1 MSGSVP
7 HKLASLERKIAQISR
22 GQRLSHG
29 ASVENAA
36 IEVKDGTGSLRTIV
50 GLQGDGTTGV
60 QNVNGPPPPQPSA
73 PIVASVIGGVTVS
86 WDGLF
91 AGGAVI
97 PMDWS
102 RIEVHGSLA
111 PVYEP
116 IPETLKTTIETAQGA
131 TVVVSCDAPVYVRL
145 LARNLSGTASVAS
158 VTIGPFG
165 PSPVVANDI
174 LDGIVTTVKLAED
187 AVTAAK
193 LAAGAV
199 DSVALADGA
208 VLGEKLADNAVKVGK
223 IAAGAVTLN
232 TLGGALGDT
241 ASQRYA
247 DYFRDATA
255 WAQLSASSG
264 GTWTINAAATDTP
277 SGGGK
282 LIATGDVQLAST
294 ALIPQDTDT
303 LYRVMVRVRATAQD
317 PTGPSTVYM
326 GVVGVAEDG
335 VTLVNRAGAASN
347 STQHYCCTA
356 GGTVATADGWKV
368 FTGWI
373 QGHSATGATAPAGPA
388 TDPRAPELTHAD
400 VRYLRPMVW
409 LNFGKA
415 TSAVMEVEAVTVEA
429 VRTGVVGSTNLIS
442 GSVTAGAIAADA
454 VAAGKIAADAITSR
468 ELAANSVTASE
479 ISAGSVTAAAVAA
492 GAITTDKLTVTGGA
506 NILSDP
512 SFEGAYTAACI
523 AGLSYASQDAT
534 KGNGSATSLKIDA
547 TAATGTYRSVQLSLL
562 PVLPGDQLNLG
573 IDYWVSTDWAGT
585 DISFQVRW
593 ETAAGA
599 ILSYGKAAATS
610 PVRGA
615 WTRLTGTFTAP
626 ATATVARIRTESG
639 NGTAGTVWFDNA
651 AVRPVV
657 GGTQIQD
664 GAITTQ
670 KIVAG
675 AVQTASIAADA
686 VAAGQIAADA
696 VTAREIQALAVT
708 ASELA
713 ANSVTAG
720 KIQAGAVTTNALTVG
735 IAQSIAQK
743 ITDAMGDAGLWTQP
757 VDSGTWSVLSG
768 VTDAAAGGTVIQ
780 ATGVTSLERI
790 TNTPFDPDALYKV
803 TARIRT
809 TVAPTSGTPTVY
821 IGLTGI
827 VADGTTRVNT
837 TGANSTSS
845 QHYVAAAGLNVAVG
859 TTWTT
864 VTGYVKGTAATGTGT
879 VAADPK
885 APGQMHANVRY
896 IRPFLRLLFGSTG
909 GGTQQVDQVTLETV
923 PTGVVNSVNIA
934 NGAVTANSLA
944 ADAITGKTITGGT
957 ITGSVL
963 QTATSG
969 QRITVNESNA
979 NKIIVYDSTGT
990 AVGELSAV
998 GVLLKGTNGSLMVMD
1013 PNATY
1018 PNLRM
1023 TNASGSNQAVIN
1035 VVENAPGS
1043 ANLGMN
1049 SGTFT
1054 GNGFTDM
1061 KWRLFMGA
1069 DFGVIERIRDSNN
1082 ATAVGGRLVL
1092 TNTNAQLNYTD
1103 TTGAT
1108 QSAYF
1113 SVVAGQA
1120 TTQARASIQPVV
1132 GDSQPVVFVQS
1143 ATGHTGHLLRLY
1155 NPDAA
1160 AYRFSVDLQGNT
1172 TVGGVLTA
1180 GNIATGSV
1188 VITPSAN
1195 NTPTSFLL
1203 TGINVKGTTFTGFVT
1218 ANTTAPA
1225 PSLGAGSVPNGVNS
1239 VSISSVTGTG
1249 ATIWVNRQNT
1259 TNTTVNWM
1267 IVGS

>member
-29 ASVENAA
+29 ASIENAA
-36 IEVKDGTGSLRTIV
+36 IVVKDDSGSLRTIV

-73 PIVASVIGGVTVS
+73 PIVASVLGGVTVS
-86 WDGLF
+86 WDGQF

-102 RIEVHGSLA
+102 RVEVHASLA

-131 TVVVSCDAPVYVRL
+131 TVVVSCDDPVYVRL

-158 VTIGPFG
+158 VTVGPFG
-165 PSPVVANDI
+165 PSPVVATDI
-174 LDGIVTTVKLAED
+174 LDGIVTTVKLAD
-187 AVTAAK
+187 DAVTNAKVAVGAIDADALANAAVTAAK
-193 LAAGAV
+193 IGA
-199 DSVALADGA
+199 
-208 VLGEKLADNAVKVGK
+208 NAVTLGK
-223 IAAGAVTLN
+223 IAAGAVNLN
-232 TLGGALGDT
+232 TLTGPLADT

-247 DYFRDATA
+247 DLFRDPAA

-326 GVVGVAEDG
+326 GVAGVAEDG
-335 VTLVNRAGAASN
+335 VTLVNRAGANSN
-347 STQHYCCTA
+347 ATQHYCCTA

-388 TDPRAPELTHAD
+388 TDPRAPEQTHAD

-429 VRTGVVGSTNLIS
+429 IRTGVVGSSNLIA
-442 GSVTAGAIAADA
+442 GSVTAGAIATDA
-454 VAAGKIAADAITSR
+454 VIAGKVAADAITAR
-468 ELAANSVTASE
+468 EITAGAINTAELAAGAVTANELAANSVIAGKIAATAVQ
-479 ISAGSVTAAAVAA
+479 AGNLAANSVQAGNVAA
-492 GAITTDKLTVTGGA
+492 DGIQ
-506 NILSDP
+506 
-512 SFEGAYTAACI
+512 
-523 AGLSYASQDAT
+523 AG
-534 KGNGSATSLKIDA
+534 N
-547 TAATGTYRSVQLSLL
+547 
-562 PVLPGDQLNLG
+562 
-573 IDYWVSTDWAGT
+573 
-585 DISFQVRW
+585 
-593 ETAAGA
+593 
-599 ILSYGKAAATS
+599 
-610 PVRGA
+610 
-615 WTRLTGTFTAP
+615 
-626 ATATVARIRTESG
+626 
-639 NGTAGTVWFDNA
+639 
-651 AVRPVV
+651 
-657 GGTQIQD
+657 
-664 GAITTQ
+664 
-670 KIVAG
+670 
-675 AVQTASIAADA
+675 IAAN
-686 VAAGQIAADA
+686 A
-696 VTAREIQALAVT
+696 VTARELNAL
-708 ASELA
+708 
-713 ANSVTAG
+713 SVTAG
-720 KIQAGAVTTNALTVG
+720 KIATNAVTAGTIAAGAVTTNSLTVG

-743 ITDAMGDAGLWTQP
+743 ITDAMGDASLWTQP
-757 VDSGTWSVLSG
+757 ADSGTWSMVSG

-780 ATGVTSLERI
+780 ASGVTSLERT
-790 TNTPFDPDALYKV
+790 TNTPFDPDALYKI
-803 TARIRT
+803 TARVRT

-827 VADGTTRVNT
+827 AADGVTRVNR
-837 TGANSTSS
+837 TGANSLNS
-845 QHYVAAAGLNVAVG
+845 QHYFAAAGLNIAVG

-864 VTGYVKGTAATGTGT
+864 VTGYVQGTAATGTGS
-879 VAADPK
+879 AAAPDPK
-885 APGQMHANVRY
+885 APGQMHSSVRY
-896 IRPFLRLLFGSTG
+896 VRPLLRLLFGSTA

-963 QTATSG
+963 QTAASG
-969 QRITVNESNA
+969 QRITINEAAA
-979 NKIIVYDSTGT
+979 NKVIVYNSTGT
-990 AVGELSAV
+990 AVGELSTV
-998 GVLLKGTNGSLMVMD
+998 GVLLKGTNGSLMVLD

-1023 TNASGSNQAVIN
+1023 TNSSGSNQAVLN
-1035 VVENAPGS
+1035 VVENNPGS
-1043 ANLGMN
+1043 ANPGLN

-1054 GNGFTDM
+1054 GNGFTDL
-1061 KWRLFMGA
+1061 KWRLFMGE
-1069 DFGVIERIRDSNN
+1069 DFAVIERLRDSNN
-1082 ATAVGGRLVL
+1082 ASIIGGRLDLRNTYGALAYYDSVTGTTSADITL
-1092 TNTNAQLNYTD
+1092 T
-1103 TTGAT
+1103 
-1108 QSAYF
+1108 
-1113 SVVAGQA
+1113 AGQA
-1120 TTQARASIQPVV
+1120 KLRGRFIAQPFLGDTTSVVYVQP
-1132 GDSQPVVFVQS
+1132 GPS
-1143 ATGHTGHLLRLY
+1143 HTGPLLRLY
-1155 NPDAA
+1155 NPDVARD
-1160 AYRFSVDLQGNT
+1160 RFLVDNAGNT
-1172 TVGGVLTA
+1172 TVDGILTA

-1188 VITPSAN
+1188 TITPSAA
-1195 NTPTSFLL
+1195 NTPTSFSLS
-1203 TGINVKGTTFTGFVT
+1203 GINVKGTTFTGFVT
-1218 ANTTAPA
+1218 ANTSVPA
-1225 PSLGAGSVPNGVNS
+1225 PSTGAGGAPNGVNS
-1239 VSISSVTGTG
+1239 VAISSVTGTG
-1249 ATIWVNRQNT
+1249 ATLWVNRQNT

>member
-7 HKLASLERKIAQISR
+7 HKLASLERKIAQISK
-22 GQRLSHG
+22 GQRISHG
-29 ASVENAA
+29 ASIENAA
-36 IEVKDGTGSLRTIV
+36 IEVKDDSGSLRTIV

-73 PIVASVIGGVTVS
+73 PIVASVLGGVTVS

-102 RIEVHGSLA
+102 RVEVHASLA

-116 IPETLKTTIETAQGA
+116 IPETLRTTIETAQGA

-158 VTIGPFG
+158 VTVGPFG
-165 PSPVVANDI
+165 PTQVFADDVR
-174 LDGIVTTVKLAED
+174 DGVITTLKLAD
-187 AVTAAK
+187 DAVTQAKVAVGAIDADALANAAVTAAK
-193 LAAGAV
+193 IGA
-199 DSVALADGA
+199 
-208 VLGEKLADNAVKVGK
+208 NAVVLGK
-223 IAAGAVTLN
+223 IAAGAVNLN
-232 TLGGALGDT
+232 TLTGPLADT

-247 DYFRDATA
+247 DLFRDPAA

-294 ALIPQDTDT
+294 ALIPQDSDT

-347 STQHYCCTA
+347 ATQHYCCTA
-356 GGTVATADGWKV
+356 GGTVATAEGWKV

-429 VRTGVVGSTNLIS
+429 IRTGVVGSTNLIT
-442 GSVTAGAIAADA
+442 GSVTAGAIATDAVTAGKVAADAITGREITAGAISTGELAAGAVTANELAANAVTAGKIAASQIQAVHMTANSIQTASIAADA
-454 VAAGKIAADAITSR
+454 VAAGKIAAGAVTTRELTALSVTAN
-468 ELAANSVTASE
+468 ELAANA
-479 ISAGSVTAAAVAA
+479 
-492 GAITTDKLTVTGGA
+492 
-506 NILSDP
+506 
-512 SFEGAYTAACI
+512 
-523 AGLSYASQDAT
+523 
-534 KGNGSATSLKIDA
+534 
-547 TAATGTYRSVQLSLL
+547 
-562 PVLPGDQLNLG
+562 
-573 IDYWVSTDWAGT
+573 
-585 DISFQVRW
+585 
-593 ETAAGA
+593 
-599 ILSYGKAAATS
+599 
-610 PVRGA
+610 
-615 WTRLTGTFTAP
+615 
-626 ATATVARIRTESG
+626 
-639 NGTAGTVWFDNA
+639 
-651 AVRPVV
+651 
-657 GGTQIQD
+657 
-664 GAITTQ
+664 
-670 KIVAG
+670 
-675 AVQTASIAADA
+675 
-686 VAAGQIAADA
+686 
-696 VTAREIQALAVT
+696 
-708 ASELA
+708 
-713 ANSVTAG
+713 VTAG

-757 VDSGTWSVLSG
+757 ADSGTWSVLSG

-790 TNTPFDPDALYKV
+790 TNTPFDPDALYKI

-827 VADGTTRVNT
+827 AADGATRVNRA
-837 TGANSTSS
+837 GANSLNS
-845 QHYVAAAGLNVAVG
+845 QHYFAAAGLNVAVG

-864 VTGYVKGTAATGTGT
+864 VTGYVQGTAATGTG
-879 VAADPK
+879 AAAAPDPK
-885 APGQMHANVRY
+885 APGQMHASVRY
-896 IRPFLRLLFGSTG
+896 VRPLLRLLFGSTG

-963 QTATSG
+963 QTATTG
-969 QRITVNESNA
+969 QRITINEAAA
-979 NKIIVYDSTGT
+979 NKIIVYDGTNT

-1023 TNASGSNQAVIN
+1023 TNASGSNEAVIN

-1054 GNGFTDM
+1054 GSGFTDM
-1061 KWRLFMGA
+1061 KWRLFMGE
-1069 DFGVIERIRDSNN
+1069 DFAVLERIRNSNN
-1082 ATAVGGRLVL
+1082 ATFAGGRIDLR
-1092 TNTNAQLNYTD
+1092 NNYASIGYTD
-1103 TTGAT
+1103 TTAAT
-1108 QSAYF
+1108 QPAD
-1113 SVVAGQA
+1113 VTLAPGLA
-1120 TTQARASIQPVV
+1120 KARAKFWVQPFTGDTGTVMFIQSGP
-1132 GDSQPVVFVQS
+1132 
-1143 ATGHTGHLLRLY
+1143 GHTGYLMRCWD
-1155 NPDAA
+1155 PDAA
-1160 AYRFSVDLQGNT
+1160 RDRFTVNQQGNT
-1172 TVGGVLTA
+1172 TVDGILTA

-1203 TGINVKGTTFTGFVT
+1203 TGINVKGSTFTGFVT

-1239 VSISSVTGTG
+1239 VSISGVTGSG

-1267 IVGS
+1267 IIGS